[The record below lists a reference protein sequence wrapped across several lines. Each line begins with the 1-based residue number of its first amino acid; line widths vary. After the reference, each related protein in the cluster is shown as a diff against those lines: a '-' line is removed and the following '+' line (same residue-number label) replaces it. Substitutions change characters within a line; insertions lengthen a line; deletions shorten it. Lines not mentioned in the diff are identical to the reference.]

1 MNRKEANE
9 LIAKQNTDS
18 AETTLLVVRKN
29 NRGYYIPTAVEV
41 NPINHQTWLVVQA
54 IYINNLG
61 EVKSYGKVGKLLA
74 ASADTT
80 MWTVATLC
88 ANKAQTLKAEQA
100 RRAELA
106 DTLGVESLDST
117 DVWEA
122 KSRLTKQV
130 LEILGL
136 ADTTD
141 ARFSEYGEPH
151 MDIKLTHAQVREL
164 LGLAGE

>member
-18 AETTLLVVRKN
+18 AETTLLVTRKN
-29 NRGYYIPTAVEV
+29 RRGYYIPTAVEV
-41 NPINHQTWLVVQA
+41 DPKTHQTWLVVQA
-54 IYINNLG
+54 VYINNLG
-61 EVKSYGKVGKLLA
+61 AVQSFADVGRMLA

-80 MWTVATLC
+80 VWTLATLC
-88 ANKAQTLKAEQA
+88 ANKKQTLKAEQA
-100 RRAELA
+100 RRAETA

-136 ADTTD
+136 ADTTE

-151 MDIKLTHAQVREL
+151 MDIKLTHAQVRAL
-164 LGLAGE
+164 LGLD

>member
-1 MNRKEANE
+1 MNRKEATE
-9 LIAKQNTDS
+9 FVAKQNTDS
-18 AETTLLVVRKN
+18 AETTLLVTRKN
-29 NRGYYIPTAVEV
+29 RRGYYIPTAVEV
-41 NPINHQTWLVVQA
+41 DPKTHQTWLVVQA
-54 IYINNLG
+54 VYINNLG
-61 EVKSYGKVGKLLA
+61 AVQSFGKEDGRLLA

-88 ANKAQTLKAEQA
+88 ASKVQTLKAEQA
-100 RRAELA
+100 RRAEIA

-136 ADTTD
+136 ADTTE

-151 MDIKLTHAQVREL
+151 MDIKLTHAQVRAL
-164 LGLAGE
+164 LGLD

>member
-18 AETTLLVVRKN
+18 AETTLLITRKN

-41 NPINHQTWLVVQA
+41 DPKTHQTWLVVQA
-54 IYINNLG
+54 VYINNMG
-61 EVKSYGKVGKLLA
+61 VVQSYGREDGRLLA

-80 MWTVATLC
+80 MWTLASLC
-88 ANKAQTLKAEQA
+88 ENKARTLKAEQA
-100 RRAELA
+100 RRAEVA

-122 KSRLTKQV
+122 KRRLEKQV

-151 MDIKLTHAQVREL
+151 MDIKLTHAQVRAL
-164 LGLAGE
+164 LGLD